1 MQTRE
6 YTAVVKIK
14 VDESMIREIKNW
26 DDWISVEGH
35 LATLLT
41 ENLKDKGLMLKAEV
55 FPIQAFDELCQT
67 SLRFMEK
74 NALAD
79 IEDEILNKACIGGNC
94 ED

>member
-6 YTAVVKIK
+6 YTAVIKIK

-67 SLRFMEK
+67 SLRFMEN

-79 IEDEILNKACIGGNC
+79 IEDEILNKSCIGGNC